1 MTDKP
6 SKDCSHCIAYNVD
19 HCAAKECHGALTV
32 LRPRTR
38 QLPDED
44 IRRYYEYIL
53 SDFQNDFSQNSEV
66 EE

>member
-6 SKDCSHCIAYNVD
+6 SKDCSPCIAYNVD

-44 IRRYYEYIL
+44 IQKYYEYTF
-53 SDFQNDFSQNSEV
+53 SMFQNDFSEYSGV